1 VKKYFGWV
9 AVFLATA
16 LVVAFW
22 FTAPRQPELQRELPA
37 ESLAPSPDSSSAD
50 STSPDIHA
58 SPRVSLD
65 QFAGKS
71 DAVTLDLVRRMSAE
85 QRKTF
90 ALRLTKTSGNLTRIA
105 AFFKAWGEVDSYA
118 AFQASKDFQV
128 LSQRESA
135 LRAIFEGVTPEN
147 ASQLLN
153 LLASLQ
159 PGSISGELPQ
169 VLLGI
174 GVRKWA
180 QIDPVAAADFLS
192 RNPDRNQIN
201 QAVYNEI
208 GKQWAEIDPKAA
220 LAWAEN
226 QDKRY
231 QQNIMLAIVQ
241 SWIENDPQTAVVY
254 WRQRA
259 SEDLIGISNALTVA
273 NALAANDPAGAKAF
287 AESLPPGEARNQA
300 VLGVAIRLA
309 HDDPAGTANWVTGLS
324 IPQAVVGVMMHY
336 AVQDPQGARQW
347 IDTLPPESRD
357 TGLSTYALNVRD
369 NADGILTALQIADDK
384 IRTETVSR
392 LADRWRALDA
402 DGFVKWISSSGLP
415 PATQDELLKRR

>member
-1 VKKYFGWV
+1 
-9 AVFLATA
+9 
-16 LVVAFW
+16 
-22 FTAPRQPELQRELPA
+22 
-37 ESLAPSPDSSSAD
+37 
-50 STSPDIHA
+50 
-58 SPRVSLD
+58 
-65 QFAGKS
+65 
-71 DAVTLDLVRRMSAE
+71 MSAE